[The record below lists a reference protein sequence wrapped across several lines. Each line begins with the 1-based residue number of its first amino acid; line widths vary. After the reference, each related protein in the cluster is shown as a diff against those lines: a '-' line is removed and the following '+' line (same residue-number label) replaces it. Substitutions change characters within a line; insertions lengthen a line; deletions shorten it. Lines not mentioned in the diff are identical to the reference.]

1 VVVVCGSVFMCMW
14 CLCAAASTWR
24 SITAC
29 TNLVGLH
36 VIFSMLAISVILRS
50 SAATASCTLLAAIIS
65 STPGMCVNPF
75 CLCYVWAYTF
85 CSYRSIAVLIF
96 ASTFFSIISSLIPIL
111 AYKLDAVRVWALV
124 VGACC

>member
-1 VVVVCGSVFMCMW
+1 MVVCGSVFMCMW

-24 SITAC
+24 LITAC

-65 STPGMCVNPF
+65 STLGMCVNPF
-75 CLCYVWAYTF
+75 CLGYVWAYTF
-85 CSYRSIAVLIF
+85 YSYRSIAFLIF

-111 AYKLDAVRVWALV
+111 AYKLDAVRVRALV